1 MLLNSCLLERIT
13 GDKAKFM
20 KLASYGLQVD
30 HEKSGIQRG
39 MPDWSTV
46 TPRLEYDKIFSPP
59 RPESFNWKDYF
70 AATGTNPCTD
80 EVLFGHVRYLEQTVS
95 ERLFEHGKHI
105 FVKTENDNERV
116 ARIEV
121 CCKGKLL
128 VNYLNIDDKERKED
142 VDGEITVDDVVT
154 NTSEVEQSIKR
165 VLAEEKE
172 KRRKWDFLD
181 VEQIA
186 KYRDVLDH
194 RLNDLIEEGQYFEL
208 QDAVEPRCVFCC
220 RVLVNL
226 GGIVIYEALD
236 YTMSINITDPRCHPI
251 GWAASHQED
260 SVAYC
265 PGKYSVES
273 IKKFAKNSVPAIVF
287 KRYELKEHTLKV
299 GCLVEVQDAE
309 QRAAIFPG
317 HVSEIINSHF
327 VKIVSFSY
335 GRSETREL
343 VAHRGTHGVFPQGFC
358 ASVGYQLSLPQKSLL
373 RDRNQSDYSWS
384 WKSYAAEWGIPG
396 IPTSEYSFEPIPGRE
411 SKITPMRHIEVF
423 CYQRGVMYAAL
434 IHRAVRN
441 LVLIELSCDT
451 TPNPPLMFV
460 VGCDNLFPCGFAAK
474 YEIPFI
480 GEAPFL
486 SLPPLKHEGSCCR
499 FYISSLIFKNFISGS
514 PRFDILR
521 YGYSAKPGNIFQER
535 KPNDPSFLPELWM
548 KGDVW
553 LPRIYVHPSCRIG
566 PWFVRSQFAA
576 LARYY
581 EAGPIPHVFRVLL
594 ANIYQCASLE
604 HRMDVQA
611 ILNTDD
617 EDVAV
622 IHVKFKW
629 RTSPDHVLMRVP
641 VCRTARQAA
650 GWLRVLLRSLGCCPH
665 LFSFEKA
672 PKCTCTKITPEERR
686 RMGELQQEM
695 AKKTNSLNAE
705 KRRRRAP
712 KVGSSKRRRTQ
723 EHSPP
728 PKEPDH
734 HPPRT
739 VLTSD
744 DDFSRSSVDE
754 MPRLHPADPVGYVP
768 NGSTLGEET
777 SNQCS
782 SSDEMPT
789 NLNGIPQN
797 DSSPLRPLRID
808 GDIMEWDAN
817 QLIGFLRTTFPDISD
832 VTNVLEKEHID
843 GAHLIM
849 MSQQDCIDSLGL
861 NLGPALRLYE
871 VIQEIKSANESHL

>member
-335 GRSETREL
+335 GRSETRE
-343 VAHRGTHGVFPQGFC
+343 
-358 ASVGYQLSLPQKSLL
+358 
-373 RDRNQSDYSWS
+373 
-384 WKSYAAEWGIPG
+384 

-411 SKITPMRHIEVF
+411 SKITPMRHIEALLGSTFFDMDTLRSLVT
-423 CYQRGVMYAAL
+423 YGSLESMYILLVESGRG
-434 IHRAVRN
+434 
-441 LVLIELSCDT
+441 
-451 TPNPPLMFV
+451 
-460 VGCDNLFPCGFAAK
+460 LFD
-474 YEIPFI
+474 
-480 GEAPFL
+480 L
-486 SLPPLKHEGSCCR
+486 SLQR
-499 FYISSLIFKNFISGS
+499 SL
-514 PRFDILR
+514 
-521 YGYSAKPGNIFQER
+521 
-535 KPNDPSFLPELWM
+535 
-548 KGDVW
+548 
-553 LPRIYVHPSCRIG
+553 
-566 PWFVRSQFAA
+566 
-576 LARYY
+576 
-581 EAGPIPHVFRVLL
+581 
-594 ANIYQCASLE
+594 NIYQCASLE

-686 RMGELQQEM
+686 R
-695 AKKTNSLNAE
+695 
-705 KRRRRAP
+705 
-712 KVGSSKRRRTQ
+712 
-723 EHSPP
+723 
-728 PKEPDH
+728 
-734 HPPRT
+734 
-739 VLTSD
+739 
-744 DDFSRSSVDE
+744 
-754 MPRLHPADPVGYVP
+754 
-768 NGSTLGEET
+768 
-777 SNQCS
+777 
-782 SSDEMPT
+782 
-789 NLNGIPQN
+789 
-797 DSSPLRPLRID
+797 SPLRPLRID

-832 VTNVLEKEHID
+832 VTNVLEKE
-843 GAHLIM
+843 
-849 MSQQDCIDSLGL
+849 
-861 NLGPALRLYE
+861 
-871 VIQEIKSANESHL
+871 EIKSANESHL